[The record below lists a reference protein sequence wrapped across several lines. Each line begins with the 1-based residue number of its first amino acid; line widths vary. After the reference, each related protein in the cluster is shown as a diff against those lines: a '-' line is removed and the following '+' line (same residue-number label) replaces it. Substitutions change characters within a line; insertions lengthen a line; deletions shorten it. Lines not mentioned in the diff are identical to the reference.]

1 MNNTSDAKH
10 NLRYSSILRNR
21 ERVLS
26 QKTNCSLNFDDK
38 ESLIETVYYQRP
50 QISEI
55 QAEPFLLRLTTTEW
69 GCHFLREKKL
79 LRYLKTQLEDD
90 QPETQKKILTLLS
103 QVAVNQLGAA
113 LLTEQIDLLDLV
125 LNRLVQ
131 HKVFSLKAYVFAFA
145 NALVKNENGRRVLG
159 SKKFDWSVRLVSKRK
174 MNEVQDHYVAVHK
187 YYLLGNMKGN

>member
-1 MNNTSDAKH
+1 MNLNGANDGKN
-10 NLRYSSILRNR
+10 NLRYSSILRKR

-26 QKTNCSLNFDDK
+26 QNTNSTFNFDDQ
-38 ESLIETVYYQRP
+38 ESLLETVYFQRP
-50 QISEI
+50 PISEI

-79 LRYLKTQLEDD
+79 LRFLKTHLEEES
-90 QPETQKKILTLLS
+90 PEAQKRVLTLLS

-113 LLTEQIDLLDLV
+113 LLVEQMDLLDLV

-131 HKVFSLKAYVFAFA
+131 HKVFSLNAYVFAFA
-145 NALVKNENGRRVLG
+145 NAFVKNENGRRVLT

-187 YYLLGNMKGN
+187 